1 MKKIVIACTVVFAS
15 AAMLFVSCEAKSC
28 KCTYN
33 DGDNKISTTL
43 DEKALNMLRTLSPNA
58 KLTTCLDLQNFY
70 RENAKELGVSA
81 EDARTVTCR

>member
-1 MKKIVIACTVVFAS
+1 MKKTILVCSMVLAAVALVF
-15 AAMLFVSCEAKSC
+15 VGCEAKSC

-33 DGDNKISTTL
+33 DGDTKTTTTVNNQ
-43 DEKALNMLRTLSPNA
+43 ALSALRTLFPDA

-81 EDARTVTCR
+81 EDAKTVTCR

>member
-33 DGDNKISTTL
+33 DGDNRIGVAAGYKCEHSTPVIL
-43 DEKALNMLRTLSPNA
+43 
-58 KLTTCLDLQNFY
+58 
-70 RENAKELGVSA
+70 
-81 EDARTVTCR
+81 